1 MSFGKD
7 MFGFMTDKLDGFTAE
22 VYHALLGSWPARTIL
37 TLYIIWFGY
46 SVMFKANAGE
56 HTKEFGISA
65 LLLLALQ
72 GITMVEGGFSAWVG
86 QPVVELAQ
94 GLGQV
99 AVDASGM
106 RGGDVFQSLDDGLGE
121 IMTTIDRIEPTGNFF
136 TSAWMYIKVG
146 VSSFLAAIAF
156 GIMYVV
162 FLVLYLLAFFSLYMM
177 LMVGG
182 IFVWLGAFKAF
193 RSHTWA
199 WFRAV
204 ANYVLWVFFLSAVAG
219 FFMSLITASVADL
232 ARWDLAV
239 DGAYPPSLGK
249 LIFFSVLVS
258 YFLLKAADYSAALTG
273 GSSMSPGIVTSGLS
287 MMGSAAGSV
296 GAPAG
301 KSLMGMG
308 GAAAGWA
315 GSKAWG
321 AARGGA
327 ARAFSAL
334 KGLK

>member
-1 MSFGKD
+1 MSFG
-7 MFGFMTDKLDGFTAE
+7 TDNLNYMAGHLDGFTSE
-22 VYHALLGSWPARTIL
+22 VYHALLGSWPSLVIT
-37 TLYIIWFGY
+37 TLYVIWFGY

-56 HTKEFGISA
+56 HAKEFGISLA
-65 LLLLALQ
+65 LLIVMQ
-72 GITMVEGGFSAWVG
+72 GLVMSGFSEWIAD
-86 QPVVELAQ
+86 PILAMTQ

-99 AVDASGM
+99 AVDASGA
-106 RGGDVFQSLDDGLGE
+106 RGGDVFQSLDDGLGQ
-121 IMTTIDRIEPTGNFF
+121 IMHTVDTIRPSGNFI
-136 TSAWMYIKVG
+136 TDTWLYIKVG
-146 VSSFLAAIAF
+146 AASLVMTLAFCA
-156 GIMYVV
+156 MYMV
-162 FLVLYLLAFFSLYMM
+162 FLVLYLMAIFSIYMM

-182 IFVWLGAFKAF
+182 IFVWLAAFKAF
-193 RSHTWA
+193 RPHTWA
-199 WFRAV
+199 WARAL

-219 FFMSLITASVADL
+219 FFMNLVTVAVTDMTT
-232 ARWDLAV
+232 WDLAV
-239 DGAYPPSLGK
+239 DGAFPPSLGR
-249 LIFFSVLVS
+249 LTFLSVLVI
-258 YFLLKAADYSAALTG
+258 YLLLKTADWSASLTG

-301 KSLMGMG
+301 KSLMSMG

-315 GSKAWG
+315 GGKAWG